1 MAVLVYRSV
10 TSVVP
15 QQGLLVSDFDGI
27 SILQEWNRGA
37 ERLTGFTKEEAVGK
51 RLVQHFI
58 ADECH
63 DFKSLELCLVRENCG
78 LD

>member
-1 MAVLVYRSV
+1 MEKR
-10 TSVVP
+10 
-15 QQGLLVSDFDGI
+15 
-27 SILQEWNRGA
+27 ILQEWNRGA

-63 DFKSLELCLVRENCG
+63 DSAWSRFWLEKMMGWIKLEVTLKQQMTHCKMVKVEAI
-78 LD
+78 

>member
-1 MAVLVYRSV
+1 MEIGKKRL
-10 TSVVP
+10 
-15 QQGLLVSDFDGI
+15 
-27 SILQEWNRGA
+27 LQEWNRGA

-63 DFKSLELCLVRENCG
+63 DEDMGVVFFWLEKMMDFWIKLET
-78 LD
+78 